1 MSGPLSRAL
10 AGLLFVLM
18 LVPGVSAASDDGM
31 LVPDSAH
38 AAAESETAS
47 VKRLRLAIVN
57 SYGMSIMDDYYSRTI
72 EAVKEKL
79 SPIEIDV
86 KIYGPDSFLKAA
98 EKESFDMSIAS
109 SGLTSLMIER
119 TGGLPL
125 AAVVSDEAPDP
136 NYANGAAIIVRAD
149 RPELRTLEDLRGRS
163 VAIMS
168 RTAFAGWQIPASEMV
183 RKGLDPEAFFS
194 EIRVSGY
201 PMTRIVQEVKSGEV
215 DVGFVATCLLE
226 RMARAGQI
234 DQKDFRKEII
244 LDFLKE
250 KNCDPKTLNVIVGRG
265 GLLKPIPGGTYAV
278 SDALLAD
285 LKAGVQ
291 GQHASNLGGILAREI
306 GDSLGV
312 PSYIVDPV
320 VVDELTDKAR
330 ISGMPELPRRSI
342 FHALNQKAV
351 ARRFAKEN
359 GKRYED
365 LNLIVIHMGGGVSVG
380 AHDHGKVVDVNNIL
394 DGEGCFSPERSGTVP
409 VGDLIKMCFSG
420 KYTQKEVYKKI
431 CGNGGFNGYLH
442 TNDAREVGKMAES
455 GNALAKQV
463 WEAFFYQIAKDA
475 GAMAAVLHGKVDQII
490 LTGGIAYN
498 PFTAKTL
505 TEYLGWIAPVT
516 TYPGEDELLALCQ
529 GALRVMTGEEE
540 AKNY

>member
-1 MSGPLSRAL
+1 MQISDLFQQPEQHGTEPVFAKLFFRFRRT
-10 AGLLFVLM
+10 GWKLLFL
-18 LVPGVSAASDDGM
+18 LHHLP
-31 LVPDSAH
+31 
-38 AAAESETAS
+38 
-47 VKRLRLAIVN
+47 
-57 SYGMSIMDDYYSRTI
+57 
-72 EAVKEKL
+72 
-79 SPIEIDV
+79 PIL
-86 KIYGPDSFLKAA
+86 YLYPKAA
-98 EKESFDMSIAS
+98 LFAQLFQNQNSPLLCTCRQLCRVVEKGKLPHRQEDFADTFDF
-109 SGLTSLMIER
+109 
-119 TGGLPL
+119 
-125 AAVVSDEAPDP
+125 V
-136 NYANGAAIIVRAD
+136 
-149 RPELRTLEDLRGRS
+149 
-163 VAIMS
+163 
-168 RTAFAGWQIPASEMV
+168 FQ
-183 RKGLDPEAFFS
+183 
-194 EIRVSGY
+194 RVSGKCHRKREETLRHPTEEIAKY
-201 PMTRIVQEVKSGEV
+201 ASV
-215 DVGFVATCLLE
+215 
-226 RMARAGQI
+226 I

-306 GDSLGV
+306 GDALGV

-359 GKRYED
+359 GKRYEE

-409 VGDLIKMCFSG
+409 VGDLVKMCFSG
-420 KYTQKEVYKKI
+420 KYTQQEVYKKI

-455 GNALAKQV
+455 GDALAKQV
-463 WEAFFYQIAKDA
+463 WDAFFYQIAKDA

-498 PFTAKTL
+498 PFTAQTL
-505 TEYLGWIAPVT
+505 TDYLGWIAPVT